1 MEEKEAPKK
10 EINVKYE
17 DVAVAIKY
25 IFGAKGEVPK
35 IVASGR
41 GLIAKKIVDLA
52 NEAGVPLKENRAL
65 AESLAKVPVG
75 VEIPDELWGAMA
87 EILAQ
92 VYELDRKRGK

>member
-1 MEEKEAPKK
+1 MKQQKGP
-10 EINVKYE
+10 VKFD

-25 IFGAKGEVPK
+25 AFGAAGETPK

-41 GLIAKKIVDLA
+41 GLIAKQIVELA
-52 NEAGVPLKENRAL
+52 EQHRVPLKENRAV

-75 VEIPDELWGAMA
+75 VEIPPELWDAMA

-92 VYELDRKRGK
+92 VYVLDQKRRS